1 MNITFKSNPLSGLH
15 ILATA
20 LICSTL
26 SLGAQTSSP
35 GKTRIAV
42 LGGVNFQNLNGTDR
56 KGVKLENKMITAY
69 HVGLNVMIPVASEF
83 YFQPGL
89 VYSVKGAKQQNDSFG
104 NAVKVGY
111 LEMPLNF
118 VYSAALGSGKFIL
131 GFGPYLAYGIT
142 GKHISKSDVKSDIIF
157 SNSSNSGNPDNMS
170 TLKRFDAGGN
180 IFAGYELKN
189 GLFFQLNTQLGM
201 LKINPEYSNF
211 SDDKT
216 ILKNTGFGVSMGFR
230 F

>member
-1 MNITFKSNPLSGLH
+1 MKINFRSNPISGLH
-15 ILATA
+15 MLALA
-20 LICSTL
+20 LVCTTI
-26 SLGAQTSSP
+26 SLTAQTTSP
-35 GKTRIAV
+35 GKTRFAV
-42 LGGVNFQNLNGTDR
+42 LGGVNFQNLNGQDR
-56 KGVKLENKMITAY
+56 KGVKLENKMIAAY
-69 HVGLNVMIPVASEF
+69 HLGLNVMIPVATDF

-89 VYSVKGAKQQNDSFG
+89 LFSVKGGKQQNDSFG
-104 NAVKVGY
+104 NTVKIGY
-111 LEMPLNF
+111 IEVPLNF
-118 VYSAALGSGKFIL
+118 VYSATLGSGKFIL

-142 GKHISKSDVKSDIIF
+142 GSHTSKSDVKSDLIF
-157 SNSSNSGNPDNMS
+157 SNTSNSGNPDNMS

-180 IFAGYELKN
+180 IFAGYELKG

-216 ILKNTGFGVSMGFR
+216 ELKNTGFGVSLGFR